1 MRKEFL
7 RNRSYSVSPVPLRFK
22 DIGRLYFRVRL
33 LRDRLQHVRRCGVI
47 TKSFTHVDEE
57 IFVSRCKHKTAAK
70 LHRIFSQAML
80 FMSGGLSATAGLHI
94 IAAQQMKQGSMAQA
108 NGLVGFAFVVDQ
120 QWELDSGF
128 FTEETGVAGI
138 AQSDSS
144 QAGAFPLEFFFEF
157 AQLRDMLSAEDS
169 TVVAKKDQHGRSAL
183 PQ

>member
-22 DIGRLYFRVRL
+22 DIGRLFLRVRL
-33 LRDRLQHVRRCGVI
+33 LRDRLQHVRRCGVV
-47 TKSFTHVDEE
+47 TKGFTHVDKE
-57 IFVSRCKHKTAAK
+57 IFIPRRKYKTAAK
-70 LHRIFSQAML
+70 LQRIFSQAML
-80 FMSGGLSATAGLHI
+80 LMSGGLGAAAGLQVI
-94 IAAQQMKQGSMAQA
+94 STKQVEQGSVAQA
-108 NGLVGFAFVVDQ
+108 DGLVGFAFVVDQ

-128 FTEETGVAGI
+128 FTEESRIAGI
-138 AQSDSS
+138 AQSDSG
-144 QAGAFPLEFFFEF
+144 QAGALPLELFFEF